1 MTWEE
6 LLDYMADVA
15 TLFISNCLKNVNV
28 DWFRH
33 KDFRGFK

>member
-1 MTWEE
+1 MTREE

-15 TLFISNCLKNVNV
+15 TLFIPNRLENVNV
-28 DWFRH
+28 DRFRH

>member
-15 TLFISNCLKNVNV
+15 TLFIPNCLKNVNV
-28 DWFRH
+28 DRFRH